1 MPSAPAGPCS
11 RHPTSA
17 SEGCEHLGDAAGL
30 SGLHSQQVRLSSW
43 PGHWAA
49 CMHATPRSLHA
60 DEGCPGQKGAQ
71 SLTSRRVPSFFDSTC
86 YIGKPTLEQSCSVC
100 GHARSARA
108 QRPGLLCTWLRSV
121 DWSPGSSPGAAGAPR
136 AVSQVSAFWCGLGSL
151 VPSATQA
158 VDTEAPDLERGGS
171 KTRFQALTEHHK
183 PGPPSHSS
191 KKDCLSTAG

>member
-1 MPSAPAGPCS
+1 MPGYINRAPERQKALKSLPASLLPGGWGVQVHGQLGDWKVGSAWTGWDLFLPRAPRS
-11 RHPTSA
+11 RHP
-17 SEGCEHLGDAAGL
+17 SET
-30 SGLHSQQVRLSSW
+30 RN
-43 PGHWAA
+43 
-49 CMHATPRSLHA
+49 
-60 DEGCPGQKGAQ
+60 AQ
-71 SLTSRRVPSFFDSTC
+71 
-86 YIGKPTLEQSCSVC
+86 PTLEQSCSVC

-136 AVSQVSAFWCGLGSL
+136 AVSQASAFWCGLGSL